1 MSHTLEELK
10 EAVARDY
17 DAVLVVEALDI
28 SVEDLLEAFE
38 DRLIRNRDLFTED
51 DEHVAEIEAEKK
63 KYEKLKRR
71 KLLRSLNNEH

>member
-1 MSHTLEELK
+1 MSHTLDRREDEVMSHTLEELK

-51 DEHVAEIEAEKK
+51 DYEH
-63 KYEKLKRR
+63 
-71 KLLRSLNNEH
+71 

>member
-17 DAVLVVEALDI
+17 DVVLVVEAFDI

-51 DEHVAEIEAEKK
+51 DYEH
-63 KYEKLKRR
+63 
-71 KLLRSLNNEH
+71 